1 MNPKFQR
8 LYIDIATRVAE
19 MSTAVRLKVGCIIVK
34 DDKIIS
40 LGYNGTPS
48 GWDNECE
55 TKEWWGLSSASED
68 EFPYVGEYIDTDG
81 IVVECCYQLKTKPEV
96 LHAEM
101 NALMKLAKSTQSGE
115 GAVAIVTHSPCLEC
129 SKGMYQAG
137 IKEVFYREDYR
148 TNDGIDFLKKC
159 GIKVEKV
166 IR

>member
-1 MNPKFQR
+1 MNKRFQC

-19 MSTAVRLKVGCIIVK
+19 MSSAVRLKVGCIIVK

-48 GWDNECE
+48 GWDNTC
-55 TKEWWGLSSASED
+55 ED
-68 EFPYVGEYIDTDG
+68 EIRYPDSESIT
-81 IVVECCYQLKTKPEV
+81 LKTRPEV

-101 NALMKLAKSTQSGE
+101 NALMKLAKSTESGE
-115 GAVAIVTHSPCLEC
+115 GAVAVITHAPCLEC

-137 IKEVFYREDYR
+137 IKEILYTEDYR

-159 GIKVEKV
+159 GIKIEKV